1 MPALR
6 SRTRLSYTPAWLFTA
21 GGTERYPSRERGGS
35 MARRIE
41 RDEEQRAYAAY
52 FRFAKGHPVDQLAG
66 ALSGMAK
73 YKGLEYVVLRD
84 GSRTLAVY
92 RIKND
97 GHLHRLKR
105 WPAALDED

>member
-1 MPALR
+1 MPR
-6 SRTRLSYTPAWLFTA
+6 RT
-21 GGTERYPSRERGGS
+21 
-35 MARRIE
+35 E

-52 FRFAKGHPVDQLAG
+52 FRYAKGRPVDQLAG
-66 ALSGMAK
+66 ALSGLEK
-73 YKGLEYVVLRD
+73 YKGLMYVVLRD

-105 WPAALDED
+105 WPAALDQD